1 MAAGKMHADEV
12 ETDAALVR
20 RLLAAQF
27 PQWSEL
33 PITPVR
39 SAGTDNAIFRL
50 GDDLA
55 VRLPRIHWAVDQVH
69 KEHQWLP
76 RLAPFLPRA
85 VPVPVAMGAPAAGY
99 PWHWSVYRWLPGAN
113 TTREGIADPCQ
124 AALDLAQFITALQR
138 IDTTGGP
145 LAADHNLR
153 GGPLATRDTAT
164 REALAAL
171 QGMIDGAAATAVW
184 EVALQAP
191 PWHRA
196 PVWFHGDLLVGNLLF
211 ERGRLSAVIDFGGLG
226 VGDPACDLMLAWS
239 LFAGESRDVLRAA
252 LAVDDA
258 TWTRGRGHALS
269 QALIFIPYYMD
280 TNPVGVGNARRMID
294 AVLAD
299 YRANS

>member
-55 VRLPRIHWAVDQVH
+55 VRLPRIHWAVGQVH

-85 VPVPVAMGAPAAGY
+85 VPVPVVMGAPAAGY

-184 EVALQAP
+184 EAALQAP

-269 QALIFIPYYMD
+269 QALIFIPYYVD
-280 TNPVGVGNARRMID
+280 TNPVGVGNARRLID